1 MRAAEIISQND
12 RTSINSRVSQRPRKA
27 SLSVDP
33 QKALAPAGDDDAG
46 KKKIVDWSA
55 SHWIADHN
63 ELNELI
69 AEALCR
75 QPHHQPPPCGHAG
88 RGSLIAQR
96 KLSLAVCLRRP
107 CASKD
112 DRMHLAFLRQL
123 GSLAEAEAV
132 PLIASILSYPSFL
145 QSMAQ
150 VPPALPSVPPSHG

>member
-1 MRAAEIISQND
+1 MR
-12 RTSINSRVSQRPRKA
+12 
-27 SLSVDP
+27 
-33 QKALAPAGDDDAG
+33 G
-46 KKKIVDWSA
+46 
-55 SHWIADHN
+55 AD
-63 ELNELI
+63 ELI
-69 AEALCR
+69 AEALCM

-88 RGSLIAQR
+88 RCSLIAQR

-123 GSLAEAEAV
+123 GSLAGAEAV

-150 VPPALPSVPPSHG
+150 VPPALPSVPPSHMGDVQMRCVPIRS